1 MTAATPHLL
10 FVLPV
15 CLLPLGKPPLGGPR
29 AARLGFAAAAPPGRA
44 WGCPHCIIVVLSQSS

>member
-10 FVLPV
+10 FVPPV
-15 CLLPLGKPPLGGPR
+15 CLLPLGKPTLGRPR
-29 AARLGFAAAAPPGRA
+29 AAHLGFAAVALPGCA